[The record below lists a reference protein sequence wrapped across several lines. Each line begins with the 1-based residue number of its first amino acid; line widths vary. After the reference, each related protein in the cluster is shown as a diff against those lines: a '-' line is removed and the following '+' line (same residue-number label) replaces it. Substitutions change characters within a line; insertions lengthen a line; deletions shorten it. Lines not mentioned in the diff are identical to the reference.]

1 MINISLKVGRQRLS
15 VAITPHVGNF
25 YDSSIILIN
34 PSSSMELP
42 LIAGNLL
49 VTLSR
54 TLEQTGTQSLQM
66 RQTLMK
72 VNDRGMSSFLMFL

>member
-1 MINISLKVGRQRLS
+1 
-15 VAITPHVGNF
+15 
-25 YDSSIILIN
+25 
-34 PSSSMELP
+34 MELP

-54 TLEQTGTQSLQM
+54 TLEQTGTQSPQM